1 MTNDQLLFIYKQNL
15 DVSIIAAL
23 KGVYAAGY
31 HEGAGLTPTANGV
44 DYSATKTAPVAV
56 VKIRRPD

>member
-1 MTNDQLLFIYKQNL
+1 MTNDQLLSIYKQNL
-15 DVSIIAAL
+15 DVSTIAAL

-31 HEGAGLTPTANGV
+31 HEVAGLTPTSNGI
-44 DYSATKTAPVAV
+44 DFSATKSAPVCV